1 MVWTEGQNV
10 LKFLHAL
17 DFLKNAISKCKLK
30 SLESLK
36 QPHLKMKMFFEW
48 ETLNPNHGK
57 YLVNPS
63 YPEIKN

>member
-36 QPHLKMKMFFEW
+36 QPHLKMKMFFER
-48 ETLNPNHGK
+48 ESLIQIMGN
-57 YLVNPS
+57 
-63 YPEIKN
+63 I